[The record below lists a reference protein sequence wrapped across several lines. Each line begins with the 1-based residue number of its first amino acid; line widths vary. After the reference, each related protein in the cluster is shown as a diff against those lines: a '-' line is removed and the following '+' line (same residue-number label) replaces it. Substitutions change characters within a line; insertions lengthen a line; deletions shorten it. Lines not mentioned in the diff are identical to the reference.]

1 MRKINTTWE
10 KKKRNW
16 KEKREKKMR
25 LFLISGLLEKKI
37 KRKKAKKISSF
48 IWLGRKPEKR
58 KEYIRKMT

>member
-1 MRKINTTWE
+1 
-10 KKKRNW
+10 
-16 KEKREKKMR
+16 MR

-37 KRKKAKKISSF
+37 KGKKAKKISSF

>member
-1 MRKINTTWE
+1 
-10 KKKRNW
+10 
-16 KEKREKKMR
+16 MR

-48 IWLGRKPEKR
+48 IGLGRKPEKR